1 MRLHSVSTVPPS
13 KTNKLLSEDVGVG
26 FSGTPSKFF
35 RYKTLFSGTWTK
47 ILMPWVALW
56 FPYCIFFLL
65 LLYSWFCGF
74 KKAKQILKVGMVT
87 SYEGYLR
94 TSCYL
99 SEVKSNAP
107 STPKPTHG
115 NMRMFYKQTQTE
127 KKCSFFMSCTN
138 LKLPPILFLRK
149 LVCCNN

>member
-47 ILMPWVALW
+47 NLMPWVALW

-74 KKAKQILKVGMVT
+74 KKAKQILTVGKVT

-99 SEVKSNAP
+99 SEVKSKHHQRPNP
-107 STPKPTHG
+107 PMETCVCFTNKPK
-115 NMRMFYKQTQTE
+115 
-127 KKCSFFMSCTN
+127 
-138 LKLPPILFLRK
+138 LRK
-149 LVCCNN
+149 NAAFSWAAQTSNSHQSFSLGN